1 MNMGNFASQSKVV
14 KKGTKMARQ
23 RILSIFIVGL
33 FFCGCQGV
41 YYNTMEALGHHKR
54 EILVERV
61 ENSRDAQ
68 QEAKEQFE
76 SALEQFKTVVDFSG
90 GDLEKIYKQL
100 KTELEKSESKASSVK
115 SHIRSVEDVGDAL
128 FKEWE
133 KELEQY
139 SNEKLR
145 RASESKLEQ
154 TKSKYIQL
162 IEAMKRAEEKIEPVL
177 IAFRDQVLFLK
188 HNLNAQAVASLH
200 DELIL
205 VEADIAS
212 LIKEMEASIAEADAF
227 INSMVTE

>member
-1 MNMGNFASQSKVV
+1 M
-14 KKGTKMARQ
+14 TRC
-23 RILSIFIVGL
+23 RILTIL
-33 FFCGCQGV
+33 LLALLLYGCQKV
-41 YYNTMEALGHHKR
+41 YYNTMEALGYHKR

-61 ENSRDAQ
+61 EGSRDAQ

-76 SALEQFKTVVDFSG
+76 SALEKFRTVVDYSG

-100 KTELEKSESKASSVK
+100 KTELERSESKAKAVK
-115 SHIRSVEDVGDAL
+115 NHIRNVEDVGDAL

-139 SNEKLR
+139 SNEKLL

-154 TKSKYIQL
+154 TREKYTQL

-177 IAFRDQVLFLK
+177 VAFRDQVLFLK

-227 INSMVTE
+227 INSMETE